1 MTSHLRLP
9 FVGSEVLTGGGVPNV
24 RAPLVVSEALTDGLG
39 NLRLPLIFTEALTT
53 GNPIIHH
60 PLSVAEPLT
69 GGNPTIRCS
78 VIVVEALF
86 PVPPEGLV
94 STELFPTLP
103 GLTWNVHKKPQFS
116 TRVSAAV
123 TGQEVRNAFYQF
135 PKWFYELTYD
145 YLPDLPV
152 NVGETSLH
160 TLMGFFLSRQ
170 GSFDTFLFL
179 DPDDNATTDSQVI
192 GLGDD
197 VTLQFF
203 MARTFGGFSEPVGQ
217 INLDDPVIV
226 HQTDPEPHTVPAVS
240 GPYTVTVTHAA
251 NFLTDLGV
259 TLAGTP
265 LTKVSGAPAT
275 GQYAVVAGV
284 YTFNAAQHDAAVI
297 ITYHYLSDPA
307 DYTITLPN
315 LIIFD
320 VAPIAGSIITA
331 TFSYYFVCRFT
342 DDSQDYEKFSDKL
355 WQLGECNFQSVPT

>member
-1 MTSHLRLP
+1 MTSHVRLP
-9 FVGSEVLTGGGVPNV
+9 FIGSEVLTGGGVPNV
-24 RAPLVVSEALTDGLG
+24 RAPLVVAEALTNGLG
-39 NLRLPLIFTEALTT
+39 DLRLPLILAEGLTS
-53 GNPIIHH
+53 GNPIIHLS
-60 PLSVAEPLT
+60 LSVAEPLT
-69 GGNPTIRCS
+69 GGNPNVRCS
-78 VIVVEALF
+78 MIVLEALF
-86 PVPPEGLV
+86 PVPPEGPV

-103 GLTWNVHKKPQFS
+103 GLTWNVHKKPTFS
-116 TRVSAAV
+116 TRISPAV

-145 YLPDLPV
+145 YIPDLPV
-152 NVGETSLH
+152 SVGDTALH

-203 MARTFGGFSEPVGQ
+203 MARSFGGFSEPVGQ
-217 INLDDPVIV
+217 INLDNPVIV
-226 HQTDPEPHTVPAVS
+226 EQTDAEPHNVPAS
-240 GPYTVTVTHAA
+240 AAFTITVTNAA
-251 NFLTDLGV
+251 TFLLDLGV

-275 GQYAVVAGV
+275 GQYAEVAGV
-284 YTFNAAQHDAAVI
+284 YTFNAAQHGAAVI
-297 ITYHYLSDPA
+297 ITYHYTSDPA
-307 DYTITLPN
+307 GYTITLPN

-320 VAPIAGSIITA
+320 VAPIVGSIITA
-331 TFSYYFVCRFT
+331 SFSYYFVCRFT